1 MVKVFMGH
9 RISDDQ
15 QPKVG
20 PYGYLNVSQNCL
32 IDILKAHTNFHGLNL
47 RSFNNP
53 QKHEKNCLLLTFDDG
68 YKDFIDN
75 ALPIIEKF
83 QTPSILFLSTGF
95 IDGEIIPFEWELA
108 DIITAVKR
116 LKTPDLKTH
125 TVTDST
131 RQQEI
136 YETIRQTLKNK
147 NNASRQA
154 YLKQLRSINH
164 TAPKPRTHTDF
175 LNWQEIIAL
184 DQHSL
189 ITIGAHTRTHPF
201 LPAISLLEAYYEIRL
216 SKIRIEKIL
225 RHSIDCFSYPY
236 GGHSPIIRLLTRF
249 AGFKY
254 AFTTDPKPM
263 NLSACNRFSIPRLD
277 LHNHIT
283 ENN

>member
-9 RISDDQ
+9 GVSDEQ
-15 QPKVG
+15 QPQVG
-20 PYGYLNVSQNCL
+20 PHGYLNVSQNHL
-32 IDILKAHTNFHGLNL
+32 IYLLKAHTDFHGLNL
-47 RSFNNP
+47 RSFNHP

-75 ALPIIEKF
+75 ALTVIEKF
-83 QTPSILFLSTGF
+83 QTPCIVFLSTGF
-95 IDGEIIPFEWELA
+95 IDREIIPFEWELA

-116 LKTPDLKTH
+116 LKTPDLEIH
-125 TVTDST
+125 AVSDST

-136 YETIRQTLKNK
+136 YETIRKTLKIK

-154 YLKQLRSINH
+154 YFQQLRSTNH
-164 TAPKPRTHTDF
+164 IDRKPPTHTEF

-201 LPAISLLEAYYEIRL
+201 LPTLSLLEAYYEIRL
-216 SKIRIEKIL
+216 PKIRIEKIL
-225 RHSIDCFSYPY
+225 GHSIDCFSYPY
-236 GGHSPIIRLLTRF
+236 GGHSFIIRLLTRL

-254 AFTTDPKPM
+254 AFTTDPKPVD
-263 NLSACNRFSIPRLD
+263 LSACNRFSIPRLD
-277 LHNHIT
+277 LHNYIA